1 MADVGD
7 FEDVPCDCPP
17 APGPAAPPVLIDPQS
32 SGNLSGPGR
41 FGIDVDAILDVPLRW
56 NLASGTRNLGNNLAR
71 RLGTVLGSM
80 PDDPNYGFDL
90 RDMLNGGFTPSQL
103 GQLRAGVVA
112 ECLKDPRVQDC
123 DAAFSWNSPLAAFTA
138 TLTIATADGT
148 FTFVLGVD
156 AVTVALLNSQVNQ

>member
-7 FEDVPCDCPP
+7 FAFDACDCPP
-17 APGPAAPPVLIDPQS
+17 PVVATPPVLVDPQS

-41 FGIDVDAILDVPLRW
+41 FGIDVDAVLDVPLRW

-90 RDMLNGGFTPSQL
+90 RDMLNGGFTPTQL
-103 GQLRAGVVA
+103 GQLRASVVA

-123 DAAFSWNSPLAAFTA
+123 QAAFSWNSPQAAFTA
-138 TLTIATADGT
+138 TLTITTADGV
-148 FTFVLGVD
+148 FTFVLGVSD
-156 AVTVALLNSQVNQ
+156 VSVALLDSQVNQ